1 MSNQLCTTNLPCR
14 DYGRWISPIPL
25 KMLALHK
32 MMFFYSHKDSCKLSI
47 KSKQR
52 GHRMHTIELP
62 SELLSLRKHK
72 SRHCKNLKFFVFRGA
87 VFVQMSADI
96 KKRSLEMKNLVTLLS
111 CYFSKLGLLA
121 WRLWTKEMW
130 MGQMG
135 ARKEGRAIGYKLVYQ
150 VPEEI

>member
-1 MSNQLCTTNLPCR
+1 MQGL
-14 DYGRWISPIPL
+14 W
-25 KMLALHK
+25 KMKRKGFEEILVLFLWKCLHYTK
-32 MMFFYSHKDSCKLSI
+32 WCFYSHKDSCKLSI

-52 GHRMHTIELP
+52 EHRMHTIELP
-62 SELLSLRKHK
+62 SELLSLQKHK
-72 SRHCKNLKFFVFRGA
+72 SQHCKNLIFFVFRGA

-121 WRLWTKEMW
+121 WRLWTVSKEMW

-135 ARKEGRAIGYKLVYQ
+135 ARKEGQAIGYKLVYQ